1 MADAFRRIGVV
12 GAGAWGTALAQIAAA
27 RGLDTLVWAHEP
39 EVVAGINEAHENTLF
54 LPRVALAP
62 RVKATG
68 EIARLATMD
77 ALLLVTPA
85 QHLRA
90 VAKTLAA
97 HAPNGLP
104 VVVCSKGIE
113 ESTGLLMTEV
123 LAEVLPAARPAVLS
137 GPTLAGE
144 IAEHKPTAVTIAA
157 TDAGLAEGLATA
169 LGSPRF
175 RPYTR
180 TDMIGVQIGGA
191 VKNVMA
197 IACGMV
203 AGMGFGQNARA
214 ALLTLGL
221 GEMTRLALIKGAELE
236 TMMGL
241 AGLGDLVLTCTS
253 EESRNYSLGVEIGKG
268 RSARD
273 VLTSRRTVAE
283 GAHTAG
289 AVVRLAARLGIE
301 MPIVA
306 AVDRVV
312 NRDAPL
318 AEVVEELLSR
328 PFKPEG
334 IVRSLAPES

>member
-1 MADAFRRIGVV
+1 V
-12 GAGAWGTALAQIAAA
+12 
-27 RGLDTLVWAHEP
+27 P
-39 EVVAGINEAHENTLF
+39 
-54 LPRVALAP
+54 LAP
-62 RVKATG
+62 GVKATG
-68 EIARLATMD
+68 DIGRLAAMD
-77 ALLLVTPA
+77 ALLLVAPA

-90 VAKTLAA
+90 VAGTLAP
-97 HAPNGLP
+97 HAPQGLP
-104 VVVCSKGIE
+104 VVICSKGIE
-113 ESTGLLMTEV
+113 ESSGLLMTEV
-123 LAEVLPAARPAVLS
+123 LAEALPAARPAVLS

-144 IAEHKPTAVTIAA
+144 IAEGKPTAVTVAA
-157 TDAGLAEGLATA
+157 ADAALSEALAAA
-169 LGSPRF
+169 IGSARF

-180 TDMIGVQIGGA
+180 ADMIGVQIGGA

-221 GEMTRLALIKGAELE
+221 TEMTRLALVKGAELE

-241 AGLGDLVLTCTS
+241 SGLGDLVLTCTS
-253 EESRNYSLGVEIGKG
+253 EDSRNYSLGLEIGKG
-268 RSARD
+268 RRARD
-273 VLTSRRTVAE
+273 VLAARRTVAE

-289 AVVRLAARLGIE
+289 AVVRLAARLGVE

-312 NRDAPL
+312 NGDAPL

-328 PFKPEG
+328 PFRAEG
-334 IVRSLAPES
+334 IA